1 MGGVILRTFD
11 WRPRRRWERRLG
23 IRPGGLAHLVFEGT
37 VARRATVGQATIEDV
52 WQEIGDRYGLTAS
65 ERSALAADFFSGD
78 GFDQDLLS
86 AIQALRPRLRTCLIS
101 NAWPGT
107 RELLAS
113 ASAADVFDLLVI
125 SAEIGLAKPG
135 PAIYQRALEGLRVG
149 AEAAVFIDDM
159 PANLEA
165 AKSLGMRTVLFNG
178 TRRTI
183 AAVRRAV
190 DST

>member
-1 MGGVILRTFD
+1 M
-11 WRPRRRWERRLG
+11 
-23 IRPGGLAHLVFEGT
+23 
-37 VARRATVGQATIEDV
+37 

-107 RELLAS
+107 REFL

-135 PAIYQRALEGLRVG
+135 PAIYQRALEDLGVG
-149 AEAAVFIDDM
+149 AEAAVFVDDM